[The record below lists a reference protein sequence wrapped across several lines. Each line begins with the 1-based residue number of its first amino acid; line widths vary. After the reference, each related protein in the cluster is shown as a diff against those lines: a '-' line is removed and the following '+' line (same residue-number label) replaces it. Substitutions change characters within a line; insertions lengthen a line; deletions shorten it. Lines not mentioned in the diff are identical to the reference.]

1 MAMAEVSE
9 FASIPFAQDGIRQ
22 DIPIADWKGGW
33 ASIVGGLNGKP
44 TAQQFN
50 MVFYIVSS
58 LLIQAGSNITD
69 IQRSIK
75 SLVPKEDF
83 TANKIISLLSSAA
96 LMTGCNADLLDG
108 KHASDFAAA
117 THAHSASQIT
127 SGSLPV
133 ARGGTG
139 ADTALGACQALGAM
153 RTAGGTF
160 SGIVYF
166 ANGSAYFVNA
176 SGDAVLK
183 SVTATDDVRA
193 RRVYDAVYNDYAEFV
208 PRGEQTEPGDIV
220 ALDMS
225 AQAESYI
232 KATPDS
238 VSIGGVHTGEYAML
252 IGGEPAEP
260 GEDFVQKNLPKH
272 IPVALAGRVHAKVLG
287 PVKPGDR
294 IVLSDIPGVGRAA
307 EGIVD
312 PRKVV
317 GYAVEASRDPG
328 ISMVKIRVGVI

>member
-1 MAMAEVSE
+1 MSNLNDYIAV
-9 FASIPFAQDGIRQ
+9 PFSQDGIRQ
-22 DIPIADWKGGW
+22 DIPVSDWKGGW

-50 MVFYIVSS
+50 MVFYIISA
-58 LLIQAGSNITD
+58 LLTQASNNITT
-69 IQRSIK
+69 IQRSIE
-75 SLVPKEDF
+75 SLVSKDDF
-83 TANKIISLLSSAA
+83 TAQKIISLLSAA
-96 LMTGCNADLLDG
+96 GLMTGCNADLLDG
-108 KHASDFAAA
+108 KHASDFAAS
-117 THAHSASQIT
+117 THTHSASQIT

-133 ARGGTG
+133 SRGGTG
-139 ADTALGACQALGAM
+139 SDTALGACQALGAM

-160 SGIVYF
+160 TGIVYF
-166 ANGSAYFVNA
+166 ANGSSYFVNA
-176 SGDAVLK
+176 TGDATFK
-183 SVTATDDVRA
+183 SVTTTEDIRA
-193 RRVYDAVYNDYAEFV
+193 RRVYDAVYNDYAEFM

-252 IGGEPAEP
+252 IGGEPAGP
-260 GEDFVQKNLPKH
+260 GEDFVQKNLPKY
-272 IPVALAGRVHAKVLG
+272 IPIALAGRVHAKVLG
-287 PVKPGDR
+287 PVNLGDR

-307 EGIVD
+307 EGDVD

-317 GYAVEASRDPG
+317 GYAVEASQDSG
-328 ISMVKIRVGVI
+328 ISLVKIRVGVI